1 MKNKFL
7 KCCFVISVFAAFL
20 LLAGCIQNPADKE
33 NDLGKTYKVDFS
45 ALSSWS
51 DADTFKF
58 DKATGR
64 LTVSEI
70 YTGGSV
76 WLSSFDASDYNYL
89 EIKYSQARGS
99 FLVSVRYAD
108 ETISTM
114 GCAEYENTA
123 YVSLDLEKKSKISSI
138 SIEAMTPYASAV
150 IESLTFTEK
159 RLPVPNPIVD
169 KKDGNFNSSIS
180 GIDLAKNM
188 KVGWNLTLTLE
199 SHFDSNK
206 INYGLISE
214 TSWGSPYTTKEII
227 HLPRENGYSSIRI
240 PVTWYN
246 HIIDDNYTIDPKW
259 MARVKQVVDW
269 AIEDGYYV
277 ILNEH
282 CSKHVYMSNPITYGE
297 GYIVRNTP
305 EDIAES
311 ERFLKAIWTQIATA
325 FNGSYDE
332 HLVFEFMNEPS
343 NVGHNHEWNP
353 GLVKSYGDY
362 STCEECRADYKILNG
377 YNQVCLDAI
386 RSTGGNNAKRFLIVP
401 GLCEQEEPL
410 LHKLFKLPEDTAH
423 DKLMVT
429 THNYEMGVYPEYVKN
444 EYTTEIENRLADLYA
459 KLNDAY
465 IKKSIPVIVG
475 ETHTLR
481 SIPYTERE
489 KWAKSF
495 YKMAS
500 SYGMPVLYW
509 EDAYNLSNHFDRKT
523 LEVIEPEFVKLMLDS
538 WQCE

>member
-7 KCCFVISVFAAFL
+7 KFCFVMSILVAFL
-20 LLAGCIQNPADKE
+20 LLVGCIQNPADKE
-33 NDLGKTYKVDFS
+33 KDLGKTYKVDFS

-227 HLPRENGYSSIRI
+227 HLPRANGYSSIRI

-246 HIIDDNYTIDPKW
+246 HIIDDDYTIDPKW

-282 CSKHVYMSNPITYGE
+282 HSKHEKMSSPLKYGE

-332 HLVFEFMNEPS
+332 HLIFEFMNEPS

-353 GLVKSYGDY
+353 GLVTAYADY
-362 STCEECRADYKILNG
+362 STCEECIADYKILNG
-377 YNQVCLDAI
+377 YNQICLDAI
-386 RSTGGNNAKRFLIVP
+386 RSTGGNNSKRFLIVP
-401 GLCEQEEPL
+401 GLCELEEPL